1 LPTIDLSN
9 LQNSTQTLGQSQN
22 NQSDFNKMYMLR
34 SDHAKTMLDKEKHI
48 IEINAEK
55 TKLEEKLET
64 KDRELIWL
72 RS

>member
-34 SDHAKTMLDKEKHI
+34 SDHAKTMQDKEKHI
-48 IEINAEK
+48 IEMNAEK

>member
-1 LPTIDLSN
+1 MPTIDLSN

-34 SDHAKTMLDKEKHI
+34 SDHAKTMWDKEKHT

-64 KDRELIWL
+64 KDRELIRL